1 MSDRIH
7 KALYGL
13 GLISAYLL
21 FFLAAA
27 GKQEQVI
34 QEKLRPEVLR
44 FHVLAESDGARDQEL
59 KLLVRDAL
67 LEEIGPL
74 LTGASDRDEAVRTL
88 AGREEELSRTA
99 ERILRENGCALPVT
113 VELAESWFPVKR
125 YGNLVLPAGDYEAL
139 RVKIGSAGGHNWWCM
154 LYPALC
160 FVDGSF
166 RVKETAES
174 EWKEVLTKEEF
185 EAVWQEEE
193 TKVEVRFWFWEKLQE
208 LWK

>member
-13 GLISAYLL
+13 GLIGAYLL

-74 LTGASDRDEAVRTL
+74 LTGTSDRDEAVRTL

-174 EWKEVLTKEEF
+174 EWKEVLTEEEF